1 MRCDVFIYFI
11 IAHVI
16 NVGSGPVHVV
26 GVWEQQC
33 MLCVCMHVCVFVS
46 CVALVLVLKH
56 FCCILLVED
65 DISYSSDEDDGDMAN
80 DTMGK
85 YHVRFTPLI
94 IIIVVY
100 TESIDS
106 KPVKDIEVKLK
117 VI

>member
-1 MRCDVFIYFI
+1 M
-11 IAHVI
+11 
-16 NVGSGPVHVV
+16 
-26 GVWEQQC
+26 
-33 MLCVCMHVCVFVS
+33 
-46 CVALVLVLKH
+46 
-56 FCCILLVED
+56 ED

-85 YHVRFTPLI
+85 DHVRSTPLI

-106 KPVKDIEVKLK
+106 KPVRDIEIKQK